1 MRASLTSAQLQSQ
14 RMRDIAL
21 EVYHDQNVMA
31 AMMIRPDR
39 LPDMPA
45 PIQAPERI
53 FVEPIKASEAFIPA
67 PLQQSTFAP
76 LVQGVGAAA
85 GGLVQAYGAGAFKP

>member
-1 MRASLTSAQLQSQ
+1 
-14 RMRDIAL
+14 
-21 EVYHDQNVMA
+21 
-31 AMMIRPDR
+31 MMIRPDR

-53 FVEPIKASEAFIPA
+53 FVTHSKKIILHRCSKAPSHLLYKVA
-67 PLQQSTFAP
+67 
-76 LVQGVGAAA
+76 AAA